1 MLPALEII
9 VCFKR
14 ESTSLTS
21 NLGRVFVTGGAG
33 FIGSHLVDKLCEN
46 HVDVV
51 VFDNLAAGKIEN
63 LEKRLSSPNFKFVL
77 GDLLFYEKIPESLVG
92 CETIFHLAA
101 NPEVRISSTDPKVHY
116 EQNVLATFNLL
127 EAIRKVGDVKTFIF
141 ASSSAVYGDAEE
153 IPTPE
158 DYSPLK
164 PISVYG
170 ASKLASEALITSYA
184 YTYGFKALIYRLA
197 NIVGSRARHG
207 VIYDFIR
214 KLRENPKKLEILGD
228 GTQTKSYLHVEDC
241 VNAML
246 MGININREKVE
257 IYNVGSEDQ
266 VTVKE
271 IADIVCEKM
280 GLNGVQYMF
289 TGGIDGGRGWKGD
302 VKFMFLSINKL
313 KELGWKPKLNSR
325 QSVERAAEE
334 ILKSKSLKE

>member
-1 MLPALEII
+1 MTL
-9 VCFKR
+9 
-14 ESTSLTS
+14 S
-21 NLGRVFVTGGAG
+21 LGRVFITGGAG

-46 HVDVV
+46 HVEVV
-51 VFDNLAAGKIEN
+51 VFDNLTAGRMEN
-63 LEKRLSSPNFKFVL
+63 FKKWLNAPNFKFVF
-77 GDLLFYEKIPESLVG
+77 GDLLFYEKILEPLVR
-92 CETIFHLAA
+92 CETVFHLAA

-127 EAIRKVGDVKTFIF
+127 EAIRKVGSVKTLIF

-184 YTYGFKALIYRLA
+184 YTYGFKAVIYRLA

-246 MGININREKVE
+246 VGINFNREKVG

-280 GLNGVQYMF
+280 GLSNVQYIF
-289 TGGIDGGRGWKGD
+289 TGGVDGGRGWKGD
-302 VKFMFLSINKL
+302 VKFMLLNINKL
-313 KELGWKPKLNSR
+313 KELGWKPRLNSR

-334 ILKSKSLKE
+334 ILKNE

>member
-1 MLPALEII
+1 
-9 VCFKR
+9 
-14 ESTSLTS
+14 LTS
-21 NLGRVFVTGGAG
+21 NLGRVFITGGAG

-46 HVDVV
+46 HIDVV
-51 VFDNLAAGKIEN
+51 VFDNLTAGRMEN
-63 LEKRLSSPNFKFVL
+63 LEKWLDAPNFKFVF
-77 GDLLFYEKIPESLVG
+77 GDLLFYEKIIEPLVG

-127 EAIRKVGDVKTFIF
+127 EAIRKVGEVKTLIF

-158 DYSPLK
+158 NYSPLK

-207 VIYDFIR
+207 VIYDFIK
-214 KLRENPKKLEILGD
+214 KLKENPRKLEILGD

-246 MGININREKVE
+246 MGINLNREKVE

-280 GLNGVQYMF
+280 GLNNVQYMF
-289 TGGIDGGRGWKGD
+289 TGGVDGGRGWKGD
-302 VKFMFLSINKL
+302 VKFMLLSINKL
-313 KELGWKPKLNSR
+313 KKLGWKPRLNSR

-334 ILKSKSLKE
+334 ILKNE

>member
-1 MLPALEII
+1 
-9 VCFKR
+9 
-14 ESTSLTS
+14 LTLS
-21 NLGRVFVTGGAG
+21 LGRVFITGGAG
-33 FIGSHLVDKLCEN
+33 FIGSHLVDRLCEN
-46 HVDVV
+46 HVEVV
-51 VFDNLAAGKIEN
+51 VFDNLTAGRMEN
-63 LEKRLSSPNFKFVL
+63 LKKWLNAPNFKFVF
-77 GDLLFYEKIPESLVG
+77 GDLLFYEKILEPLVE

-127 EAIRKVGDVKTFIF
+127 EAIRKVGEVKTLIF

-158 DYSPLK
+158 NYSPLK

-207 VIYDFIR
+207 VIYDFIK
-214 KLRENPKKLEILGD
+214 KLRENPRKLEILGD

-241 VNAML
+241 INAML
-246 MGININREKVE
+246 MGTNLNHEKVE

-271 IADIVCEKM
+271 IADIVRGKM
-280 GLNGVQYMF
+280 GLNNVQYTF
-289 TGGIDGGRGWKGD
+289 TGGVDGGRGWKGD
-302 VKFMFLSINKL
+302 VKFMLLSINKL
-313 KELGWKPKLNSR
+313 KKLGWKPRLNSR
-325 QSVERAAEE
+325 QSVEKAAEE
-334 ILKSKSLKE
+334 ILKNE

>member
-1 MLPALEII
+1 M
-9 VCFKR
+9 
-14 ESTSLTS
+14 TS

-51 VFDNLAAGKIEN
+51 VFDNLAAGKMEN
-63 LEKRLSSPNFKFVL
+63 LEKWLSSPNFKFVL
-77 GDLLFYEKIPESLVG
+77 GDLLFYEKITESLVG

-246 MGININREKVE
+246 MGININHEKVE
-257 IYNVGSEDQ
+257 IYNVGSEDH

-289 TGGIDGGRGWKGD
+289 TGGVDGGRGWKGD
-302 VKFMFLSINKL
+302 VKFMFLSVNKL
-313 KELGWKPKLNSR
+313 KKLGWKPKLNSR

-334 ILKSKSLKE
+334 ILKTSKSLKE

>member
-1 MLPALEII
+1 MTL
-9 VCFKR
+9 
-14 ESTSLTS
+14 SL
-21 NLGRVFVTGGAG
+21 GKVFITGGAG

-46 HVDVV
+46 RVEVV
-51 VFDNLAAGKIEN
+51 VFDNLTAGRMEN
-63 LEKRLSSPNFKFVL
+63 LKKWLNTPSFKFVF
-77 GDLLFYEKIPESLVG
+77 GDLLFYKKIIESLVG
-92 CETIFHLAA
+92 CETVFHLAA

-127 EAIRKVGDVKTFIF
+127 EAIRKVGGVKTLIF

-158 DYSPLK
+158 DYSPLE

-207 VIYDFIR
+207 VIYDFVK

-241 VNAML
+241 VDAML
-246 MGININREKVE
+246 MGINLNREKVE

-280 GLNGVQYMF
+280 GLNNVQYMF
-289 TGGIDGGRGWKGD
+289 TGGVDGGRGWKGD
-302 VKFMFLSINKL
+302 VKFMLLSIDKI
-313 KELGWKPKLNSR
+313 KKLGWKPKLNSR
-325 QSVERAAEE
+325 QAIERAVEE
-334 ILKSKSLKE
+334 ILKGE